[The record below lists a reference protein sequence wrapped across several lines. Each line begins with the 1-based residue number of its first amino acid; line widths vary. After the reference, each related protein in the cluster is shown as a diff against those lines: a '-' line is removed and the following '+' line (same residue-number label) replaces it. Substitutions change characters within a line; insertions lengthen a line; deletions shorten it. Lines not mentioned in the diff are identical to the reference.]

1 MKHPI
6 KIGIIAVGLLLVTLG
21 VGSIPYIDR
30 LARLGVEHGA
40 TYALGVPTRLGQM
53 GIGLFSGRVSMNDL
67 LVSNPDVYRTPHF
80 LKMNEGGVAVS
91 LGSLKK
97 DTVELPELTL
107 RGLNMHLER
116 RQGTANYKTILEN
129 LEKLSPSEQAPAEP
143 QGPSKEFVI
152 RKVSIEDI
160 TDSVQLA
167 SIGGDLTNMPVR
179 IEKIELVEVGSKGAG
194 GVQISELASIV
205 TKAILTAVVQKAGD
219 VLPAGMSDELS
230 AGLGKLG
237 KLGNIGGATARV
249 IGDVTA
255 IVGGEKLQFAD
266 EGRKLL
272 EGTGERATEK
282 VDEAREKL
290 REGVGG
296 LFGKKKNDDD

>member
-1 MKHPI
+1 MNALKHPI
-6 KIGIIAVGLLLVTLG
+6 KIGIIAVGLLLVSLG
-21 VGSIPYIDR
+21 VGSVLYIDR

-67 LVSNPDVYRTPHF
+67 LVSNPEGYRTPHF

-91 LGSLKK
+91 LGSLTK
-97 DTVELPELTL
+97 DTVELPELNL

-129 LEKLSPSEQAPAEP
+129 LEKLSPSEQSPAEP

-152 RKVSIEDI
+152 RKVSIEDV
-160 TDSVQLA
+160 TVSVQLA
-167 SIGGDLTNMPVR
+167 SIGGDLTNMPVT
-179 IEKIELVEVGSKGAG
+179 IEKIELVDVGSKGAG

-205 TKAILTAVVQKAGD
+205 TKAILTAVVQKAGN

-230 AGLGKLG
+230 AGLG

-296 LFGKKKNDDD
+296 LFGKKKDDDD